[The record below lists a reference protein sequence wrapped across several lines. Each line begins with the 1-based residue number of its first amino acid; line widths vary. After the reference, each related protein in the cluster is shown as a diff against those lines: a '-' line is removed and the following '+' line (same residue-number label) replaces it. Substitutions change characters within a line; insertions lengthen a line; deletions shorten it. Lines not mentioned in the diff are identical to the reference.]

1 MGSIPSPPLRSAHF
15 RQAQPVAYFALAGE
29 AQFRVR
35 QCGCGAPGERDFL
48 PGHEIRAI
56 QARIRAHFG
65 GSPLRFIRWL
75 DAQVDADGQR
85 DATARTAR

>member
-1 MGSIPSPPLRSAHF
+1 VGSIPSPPLRSAHF
-15 RQAQPVAYFALAGE
+15 RQAQPVAYLALAGE

-35 QCGCGAPGERDFL
+35 QCARGCAETGERDFL

-65 GSPLRFIRWL
+65 GSPLRFI
-75 DAQVDADGQR
+75 Q
-85 DATARTAR
+85 